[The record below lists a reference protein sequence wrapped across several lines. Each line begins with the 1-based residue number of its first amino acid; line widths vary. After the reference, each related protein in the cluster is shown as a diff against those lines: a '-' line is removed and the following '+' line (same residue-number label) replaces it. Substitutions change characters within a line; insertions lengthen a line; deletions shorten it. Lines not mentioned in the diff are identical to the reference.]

1 MAKRKTS
8 GIRKV
13 GDRLFEIDH
22 IILIKGKRTHIRG
35 NGYRTPQEA
44 KDALARIVEDKRNE
58 RDPSNKTFDVLC
70 DEYECGCS
78 TQKKKQTIEV
88 LHYTL
93 SKHIIPS
100 FTGLSVPDALTY
112 DRVAKW
118 YRAKATSDEC
128 SAERKNKVFSLMR
141 QLIDVAWKR
150 HYINSDAH
158 QDLMSLIENVRLP
171 NCAKKEKAIW
181 TYDQERK
188 FLSAIPKDSIDY
200 PMFSLFCYLGCRI
213 AEFLGLQWKCFD
225 EEKGTITIRQQIIQ
239 TLNGRLLSSELK
251 TNESYRVNQLNG
263 EMVGLLKEYRSTLN
277 WVEDDGFIFPSPY
290 SSKDPL
296 SKTEFRRRFYKY
308 ISLAGVPKI
317 VPHGVRHS
325 KATMLASV
333 CRNAEEIAVGAKFLG
348 HSPTMFMETYVS
360 KNGIS
365 QSDLI
370 KRLNGGGNQE

>member
-1 MAKRKTS
+1 MAKKKTA
-8 GIRKV
+8 GIKKV
-13 GDRLFEIDH
+13 GDRQFEIDH
-22 IILIKGKRTHIRG
+22 VILINDKRVHIRG
-35 NGYRTPQEA
+35 TGYSSVQEA
-44 KDALARIVEDKRNE
+44 KESLPRLIEAKRRSLNAVTT
-58 RDPSNKTFDVLC
+58 DLKFDDFC
-70 DEYECGCS
+70 DEYERSRS
-78 TQKKKQTIEV
+78 TQIKKQTIES

-93 SKHIIPS
+93 GKHIVPS
-100 FTGLSVPDALTY
+100 FSGLRVPDALTFE
-112 DRVAKW
+112 RVSKW
-118 YRAKATSDEC
+118 YREKAISDEY
-128 SAERKNKVFSLMR
+128 SAERKNKIFTLMR
-141 QLIDVAWKR
+141 QLIDTAWKR
-150 HYINSDAH
+150 HYISSDTH

-181 TYDQERK
+181 TYEQEKK

-213 AEFLGLQWKCFD
+213 AEFLALQWKCFD
-225 EEKGTITIRQQIIQ
+225 DERGAITIGQQIIQ

-251 TNESYRVNQLNG
+251 TNESYRINQLSK
-263 EMVGLLKEYRSTLN
+263 EMNDLLKKYRSTLN
-277 WVEDDGFIFPSPY
+277 WVEDDDFIFPSPY
-290 SSKDPL
+290 NSKDPL

-360 KNGIS
+360 KSGVS
-365 QSDLI
+365 QNDLI
-370 KRLNGGGNQE
+370 ERLNKGE